1 VKQRI
6 EALTAEKLQAI
17 AVEMYDPQQLSVL
30 IYK

>member
-6 EALTAEKLQAI
+6 EALTAEKLQEIAI
-17 AVEMYDPQQLSVL
+17 EMYNPDELSVL